1 MSETSDP
8 KIGASMTETAKRRSP
23 AARAASDGRTT
34 ALERHFASAKP
45 AAEARVEICL
55 LSGRRYLNVRLDPLD
70 GRAVEAAER
79 VLDQPMPLIANTFT
93 TGDHRIFWLGPNEW
107 LIETAV
113 KGAAGLGGELTGALD
128 GFHAAVNDV
137 SGAHVALRVGGADA
151 RTVLAK
157 GCTLDL
163 HPREFGPGQ
172 CARTGLAKATVLLGA
187 LDRSPTYTII
197 VGSSFADY
205 LCRWLAQ
212 AARPPGMSFS
222 VLRET

>member
-1 MSETSDP
+1 MSETRDL
-8 KIGASMTETAKRRSP
+8 KNGASMTETAKRRSP
-23 AARAASDGRTT
+23 ATRAANDDGPT
-34 ALERHFASAKP
+34 ALERHFASAKS
-45 AAEARVEICL
+45 AAEARVEIGL
-55 LSGRRYLNVRLDPLD
+55 LSGRRFLNVRLDPLD

-79 VLDQPMPLIANTFT
+79 VLGQPVPLMSNTFT
-93 TGDHRIFWLGPNEW
+93 TGDHRIYWLGPNEW

-113 KGAAGLGGELTGALD
+113 KGAAGPGGELTGALAR
-128 GFHAAVNDV
+128 FHAAVNDV
-137 SGAHVALRVGGADA
+137 SGGHVALRVGGDDA

-197 VGSSFADY
+197 VGSSFADH
-205 LCRWLAQ
+205 LCRWLAH
-212 AARPPGMSFS
+212 AARPHGVRFS
-222 VLRET
+222 ML